1 MSSRG
6 LLDIKQNTGTGAES
20 LQEQLGTILV
30 QNPNPTLGAQDNHT
44 HPDIQDGAGQ
54 NNLRFMLFG
63 SRSTSDLVVDVGVGV
78 EGGSRAGCGRGPGPG
93 FRGDTLVQR
102 QGSDR
107 CSENRA
113 AHTGLAFPTDRCSPA
128 IRPRKQ

>member
-78 EGGSRAGCGRGPGPG
+78 EGALALVLGETLWFRDKGLTDAQRIGRHTQGLHSPLTGALLLSGPG
-93 FRGDTLVQR
+93 
-102 QGSDR
+102 S
-107 CSENRA
+107 SELR
-113 AHTGLAFPTDRCSPA
+113 TR
-128 IRPRKQ
+128 